1 MKPSELKKVSEE
13 LRRLRKP
20 ILNPNVRHKENFSL
34 LEKIAVKLTE
44 YVGSIGFFFI
54 IFGWTVLWL
63 GWNTIAPKALRFDPF
78 PAFVLWLFVSNVIQI
93 CLMPLIMIGQ
103 TLQGRH
109 AEMRAEADFSVNVR
123 AEKENE
129 VILLHLEQQSE
140 LIMEIL
146 KKLENSKKD

>member
-1 MKPSELKKVSEE
+1 
-13 LRRLRKP
+13 LRKP
-20 ILNPNVRHKENFSL
+20 ILNSTVRQKERFSL
-34 LEKIAVKLTE
+34 LEKIAVKLTD
-44 YVGSIGFFFI
+44 YVGSIGFFVI
-54 IFGWTVLWL
+54 ILGWTLLWL
-63 GWNTIAPKALRFDPF
+63 GWNTIAPKPLRFDPF

-103 TLQGRH
+103 TLQGRY
-109 AEMRAEADFSVNVR
+109 AERRAEADFSVNVR

-129 VILLHLEQQSE
+129 VILLHLEQQNE